1 MTIAGLDA
9 FDRAVQ
15 QANEWLQELD
25 RELRWEDRKDVYHA
39 MRSTLHAL
47 RDRLPPEEA
56 AHLMAQLPLLVKG
69 VMADGWK
76 PGATPVKAR
85 DRQAFLDLVRE
96 ELEQVRP
103 EADPERA
110 ARAVFT
116 LLARHVSEGEVE
128 DVRNV
133 LPEEIRQLWPEP
145 AGRTAGG

>member
-85 DRQAFLDLVRE
+85 DRQAFLDLIRE

-116 LLARHVSEGEVE
+116 LLVRHVSEGEVE
-128 DVRNV
+128 DVRSV